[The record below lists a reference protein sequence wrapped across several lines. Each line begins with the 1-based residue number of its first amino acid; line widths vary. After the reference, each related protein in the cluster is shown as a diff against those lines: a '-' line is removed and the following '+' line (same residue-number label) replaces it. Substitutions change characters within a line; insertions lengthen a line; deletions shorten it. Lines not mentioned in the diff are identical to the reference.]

1 MSRKH
6 FSWLLVATLLVGVVV
21 FLLPGPT
28 GKESEFEVK
37 PLFPGLADQ
46 VNDIGLVRVI
56 GPGDET
62 LATLQRQDEAWV
74 VDEFGGYPADWTGLK
89 AVLAAL
95 AQANVIEPKTSNP
108 DYFDRLGVAD
118 ISAEDSTA
126 ILLRLGADDA
136 GMSVLVGDAAEGRDG
151 QYVRLEGGDRA
162 LLIDQRLN
170 LPTAAKD
177 WLQREIVDIADSE
190 VVEVNIRHAD
200 GENLV
205 ALKTSADD
213 DDFVLQ
219 GIPEGREVLS
229 AWSVNNLA
237 SALSNLQLDDVT
249 TADQVDFS
257 SASQFSLLTA
267 DGLEVSAEVVA
278 VDEQHWLRLNAAL
291 REVAAPE
298 VKEEQGDDAEE
309 AVTVAPA
316 AGEDPVDEN
325 VADAAAD
332 QDDPEAATRLR
343 AENIS
348 QRVSG
353 WAYAIPAYKAEIMNK
368 RMADV
373 LKALPEAE

>member
-21 FLLPGPT
+21 FFLPGPT
-28 GKESEFEVK
+28 SKESEFDVQ

-56 GPGDET
+56 GPGNET

-74 VDEFGGYPADWTGLK
+74 VDEFGGYPADWTELK
-89 AVLAAL
+89 SVLAAL

-108 DYFDRLGVAD
+108 EYFDRLGVAD
-118 ISAEDSTA
+118 ISAENSTA
-126 ILLRLGADDA
+126 TLLRLGADDA
-136 GMSVLVGDAAEGRDG
+136 GMSVLVGDAAEGREG

-162 LLIDQRLN
+162 LLIDQQLN
-170 LPTAAKD
+170 LPPAAKD

-200 GENLV
+200 DEKLV

-237 SALSNLQLDDVT
+237 SALSNLQLDDVRKE
-249 TADQVDFS
+249 DQVDFS

-291 REVAAPE
+291 REVEAPE
-298 VKEEQGDDAEE
+298 IKAEQGDNAEQ

-316 AGEDPVDEN
+316 AGDDPVDES
-325 VADAAAD
+325 VAEAAG

-343 AENIS
+343 AENINR
-348 QRVSG
+348 RVSG
-353 WAYAIPAYKAEIMNK
+353 WAYAIPAYKAEIMDK

-373 LKALPEAE
+373 LKTLPEAE